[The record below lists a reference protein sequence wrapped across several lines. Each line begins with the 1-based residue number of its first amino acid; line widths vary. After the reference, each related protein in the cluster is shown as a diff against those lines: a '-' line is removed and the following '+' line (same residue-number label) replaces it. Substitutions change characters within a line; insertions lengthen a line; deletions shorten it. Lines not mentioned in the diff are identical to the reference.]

1 MKIAINNVF
10 SVILTTIIYLLG
22 GIDIA
27 LQSLLIVIVIDYLTG
42 IASAIYNKKLSSKMG
57 FKGIIKKFCYLLVVA
72 LSVVIDNL
80 LGQSGLIRSLVIYF
94 FVANDGLSIV
104 ENMAEM
110 NIKLPQ
116 KLIDALEQIKKKGE
130 WYDLKRIN
138 YRAKKLYIKRN
149 TI

>member
-1 MKIAINNVF
+1 MKHLINNVI
-10 SVILTTIIYLLG
+10 SVILTTIVYLLG

-42 IASAIYNKKLSSKMG
+42 IASAIYNKELSSKMG
-57 FKGIIKKFCYLLVVA
+57 FKGIIKKFSYLLVVA

-94 FVANDGLSIV
+94 FVANDGLSII

-110 NIKLPQ
+110 NVKLPQ
-116 KLIDALEQIKKKGE
+116 KLIDTLEQIKKKGE
-130 WYDLKRIN
+130 
-138 YRAKKLYIKRN
+138 
-149 TI
+149 

>member
-1 MKIAINNVF
+1 MKHLINELI
-10 SVILTTIIYLLG
+10 SVILTTFVYLVG
-22 GIDIA
+22 GFDIA
-27 LQSLLIVIVIDYLTG
+27 IQSLLIVMVIDYLTG
-42 IASAIYNKKLSSKMG
+42 IASAIYNKELSSKTG

-110 NIKLPQ
+110 NIKLPK

-130 WYDLKRIN
+130 
-138 YRAKKLYIKRN
+138 
-149 TI
+149 

>member
-1 MKIAINNVF
+1 MKHLISNVS
-10 SVILTTIIYLLG
+10 SVILTTFIYLVG
-22 GIDIA
+22 GFDIA
-27 LQSLLIVIVIDYLTG
+27 IQSLLIVMVIDYLTG
-42 IASAIYNKKLSSKMG
+42 IASAIYNKELSSKVG
-57 FKGIIKKFCYLLVVA
+57 FKGIIKKFSYLLVVA

-94 FVANDGLSIV
+94 FVANDGLSII

-130 WYDLKRIN
+130 
-138 YRAKKLYIKRN
+138 
-149 TI
+149 

>member
-1 MKIAINNVF
+1 MKHLISNVF
-10 SVILTTIIYLLG
+10 SVILTTIVYLLG

-42 IASAIYNKKLSSKMG
+42 IASAIYNKELSSKIG
-57 FKGIIKKFCYLLVVA
+57 FKGIIKKFSYLLVVA

-94 FVANDGLSIV
+94 FVANDGLSII

-110 NIKLPQ
+110 NVKLPQ

-130 WYDLKRIN
+130 
-138 YRAKKLYIKRN
+138 
-149 TI
+149 

>member
-42 IASAIYNKKLSSKMG
+42 IASAIYNKELSSKMG
-57 FKGIIKKFCYLLVVA
+57 FKGIIKKFSYLLVVA
-72 LSVVIDNL
+72 LSVVIDKL

-94 FVANDGLSIV
+94 FVANDGLSII

-116 KLIDALEQIKKKGE
+116 KLIDTLEQIKKKGE
-130 WYDLKRIN
+130 
-138 YRAKKLYIKRN
+138 
-149 TI
+149 

>member
-1 MKIAINNVF
+1 MKHLISNVF
-10 SVILTTIIYLLG
+10 SVILTTIVYLLG

-42 IASAIYNKKLSSKMG
+42 IASAIYNKELSSKIG
-57 FKGIIKKFCYLLVVA
+57 FKGIIKKLCYLLVVA
-72 LSVVIDNL
+72 LSVIIDNL

-94 FVANDGLSIV
+94 FVANDGLSII

-110 NIKLPQ
+110 NVKLPQ

-130 WYDLKRIN
+130 
-138 YRAKKLYIKRN
+138 
-149 TI
+149 

>member
-10 SVILTTIIYLLG
+10 SVILTTIVYLLG
-22 GIDIA
+22 GIDVA

-42 IASAIYNKKLSSKMG
+42 IASAIYNKELSSKMG
-57 FKGIIKKFCYLLVVA
+57 FKGIIKKFSYLLVVA

-94 FVANDGLSIV
+94 FVANDGLSII

-130 WYDLKRIN
+130 
-138 YRAKKLYIKRN
+138 
-149 TI
+149 